1 MKIDVKSLDNVVV
14 GNVELPADVFEVLP
28 RKDILHRVV
37 LWQLAKRRAG
47 THATKTISEISGTTK
62 KPYSQKGTGR
72 ARQGSTRSPQMRGGG
87 VSFGPVVRDH
97 GYSLQKKVRSAGLK
111 MALSLKVA
119 DKKLIVLDGVSL
131 DGYNTKLVFEKL
143 TAMGLERPLFVVRK
157 DENKFFV
164 SSVRNLVHTDVL
176 PVEGI
181 NVYDILKHRNLVIT
195 ADGLKGV
202 ISRFM
207 KSV

>member
-87 VSFGPVVRDH
+87 VSFGPVVRNH

-143 TAMGLERPLFVVRK
+143 TAMGLEKPLFVVRK

-195 ADGLKGV
+195 TDGLKGV

>member
-143 TAMGLERPLFVVRK
+143 TAMGLEKPLFVVRK

-195 ADGLKGV
+195 TDGLKGV

>member
-87 VSFGPVVRDH
+87 VSFGPVVREH

-143 TAMGLERPLFVVRK
+143 TAMGLEKPLFVVRK

-195 ADGLKGV
+195 TDGLKGV

>member
-143 TAMGLERPLFVVRK
+143 TAMGLEKPLFVVRK